1 MSRPCVGLYGYF
13 GHGNLGDE
21 ALRLSWSRT
30 LQGRF
35 CLSTCSPP
43 RLPFRQG
50 PWLFCG
56 GLLQDRTSL
65 RSLLFYMAAI
75 GTAARRAPVAL
86 ASVGVDLRRRVS
98 REAVRAALARV
109 DYLSVRDEFSATE
122 LSRLG
127 FNPKVYPDP
136 VLSWRPPT
144 RRPGGAVLV
153 NLVSELPAWL
163 RTQAVVQAQRLGAGL
178 KAPVKGLAMSP
189 QDLPALAGLDPLRPA
204 TPAQALELLAAAPL
218 IIAARLH
225 ALELAL
231 VAGTPFVALPYA
243 HKVNAFLH
251 LVERGLPAPVPRVPA
266 GAEDL
271 LAGDWQRGLLRAR
284 ERLGEEAREGIRDV
298 ENWLAQVA

>member
-1 MSRPCVGLYGYF
+1 
-13 GHGNLGDE
+13 
-21 ALRLSWSRT
+21 
-30 LQGRF
+30 
-35 CLSTCSPP
+35 
-43 RLPFRQG
+43 
-50 PWLFCG
+50 
-56 GLLQDRTSL
+56 
-65 RSLLFYMAAI
+65 
-75 GTAARRAPVAL
+75 
-86 ASVGVDLRRRVS
+86 
-98 REAVRAALARV
+98 
-109 DYLSVRDEFSATE
+109 
-122 LSRLG
+122 
-127 FNPKVYPDP
+127 
-136 VLSWRPPT
+136 
-144 RRPGGAVLV
+144 
-153 NLVSELPAWL
+153 
-163 RTQAVVQAQRLGAGL
+163 
-178 KAPVKGLAMSP
+178 
-189 QDLPALAGLDPLRPA
+189 AGLDPLRPA